1 MNAPFVLRLPF
12 CIFLKGISVVH
23 IVLLA
28 LSFLVQASLA
38 VHAYRT
44 GRDRWMYL
52 IILVPIVGSLIYI
65 LTELLP
71 EIRYSSTGRKAASRI
86 TGMIAPSDN
95 MAKLRERLALL
106 DSVENRQ
113 LLARECVKAEEYDE
127 AIELYT
133 SCLKGIYKNDLQL
146 MLELANANYLSE
158 RYLDTR
164 DVFVRLR
171 EAHPE
176 FKHAEGHLLLARTLE
191 ILGDDLNALREY
203 KEVANYYPGE
213 EAICRYAL
221 LLKKMECRRE
231 ANEIFEKIV
240 LRSRIRG
247 RKKTRRDRQ
256 WIATAQENIEPSASL
271 RNGEN

>member
-1 MNAPFVLRLPF
+1 M
-12 CIFLKGISVVH
+12 H

-28 LSFLVQASLA
+28 LGFLVQAALA

-52 IILVPIVGSLIYI
+52 IMLVPIVGSLIYI

-86 TGMIAPSDN
+86 AGVIAPSDN
-95 MAKLRERLALL
+95 MTKLRERLALL

-113 LLARECVKAEEYDE
+113 LLARECVNAEEYDE

-158 RYLDTR
+158 RYSDTR

-171 EAHPE
+171 QAHPD
-176 FKHAEGHLLLARTLE
+176 FRHAEGHLLLARTLE
-191 ILGDDLNALREY
+191 LLGDDCNALKEY

-213 EAICRYAL
+213 EANCRYAL
-221 LLKKMECRRE
+221 LLKKMGCRQE
-231 ANEIFEKIV
+231 ANEIFDKIV
-240 LRSRIRG
+240 LRSRIGG
-247 RKKTRRDRQ
+247 RKNTRKEKR
-256 WIATAQENIEPSASL
+256 WITTAQENMKPSGPSVDGK
-271 RNGEN
+271 N